1 MDDGVEEISRLIAY
15 AKALEFKLNI
25 EGDFLTRFKLQKL
38 AFLLRVLNNDT
49 ETMIKRLTS
58 KLKDKLSQHY
68 LGILVIILVI
78 TIFLAYLAYTKIYEN
93 SILLLSLTFFLVLNF
108 SMTGLLI
115 GLRQS
120 LEEMIKKNKPLFIC
134 FIIMALALSI
144 INMPVLMGD
153 FNFNPTAIQQ
163 TILESSSVA
172 GAVNVKNDMD
182 TLKNR
187 ILEWRH
193 FTLST

>member
-1 MDDGVEEISRLIAY
+1 MVNLYRRGRIQEKKVENSIKS
-15 AKALEFKLNI
+15 
-25 EGDFLTRFKLQKL
+25 
-38 AFLLRVLNNDT
+38 NDT
-49 ETMIKRLTS
+49 ETMIKKLTS
-58 KLKDKLSQHY
+58 KLEDKLSQHY

-120 LEEMIKKNKPLFIC
+120 LEELIINNKPLFIC

-144 INMPVLMGD
+144 INIPVLMGD
-153 FNFNPTAIQQ
+153 FNFNQTAIQQ
-163 TILESSSVA
+163 IILESSSVA

-182 TLKNR
+182 TLKNKLLDKR
-187 ILEWRH
+187 YFTH
-193 FTLST
+193 F

>member
-1 MDDGVEEISRLIAY
+1 MKNLYKKGRKQKKKTKKLIEDSKIERAI
-15 AKALEFKLNI
+15 KKSKSALEALNHYYPV
-25 EGDFLTRFKLQKL
+25 FLF
-38 AFLLRVLNNDT
+38 
-49 ETMIKRLTS
+49 
-58 KLKDKLSQHY
+58 
-68 LGILVIILVI
+68 IILVVL
-78 TIFLAYLAYTKIYEN
+78 IFLAYLAYTKIYEN

-108 SMTGLLI
+108 SMTDLLI

-120 LEEMIKKNKPLFIC
+120 LEELIINNKPLFIC

-163 TILESSSVA
+163 KILESSSVA

-182 TLKNR
+182 TLKNK
-187 ILEWRH
+187 ILDKRYFTH
-193 FTLST
+193 F

>member
-1 MDDGVEEISRLIAY
+1 MVNLYRRGRIQEKKVENSIKS
-15 AKALEFKLNI
+15 
-25 EGDFLTRFKLQKL
+25 
-38 AFLLRVLNNDT
+38 NDT
-49 ETMIKRLTS
+49 ETMIKKLTS
-58 KLKDKLSQHY
+58 KLEDKLSQHY

-120 LEEMIKKNKPLFIC
+120 LEELIINNKPLFIC

-182 TLKNR
+182 TLKNKLLDKR
-187 ILEWRH
+187 YFTH
-193 FTLST
+193 F